1 MYNNVEQWICKYTGI
16 YMNFHLGKW
25 QMETAS
31 LQQERL

>member
-1 MYNNVEQWICKYTGI
+1 MDMQI
-16 YMNFHLGKW
+16 YRYLNEIPYLRDFHLGKW